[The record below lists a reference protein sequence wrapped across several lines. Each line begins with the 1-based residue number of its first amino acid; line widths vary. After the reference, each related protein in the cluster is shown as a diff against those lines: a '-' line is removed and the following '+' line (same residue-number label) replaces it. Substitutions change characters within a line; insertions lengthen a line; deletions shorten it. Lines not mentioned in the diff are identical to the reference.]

1 MTRLTPITTAAPSL
15 ELSEPTAREVALMVD
30 RLLCRARLYLA
41 LAEDLDRDK
50 TPRRRESAGGL
61 L

>member
-15 ELSEPTAREVALMVD
+15 ELSEPTAREALMVD
-30 RLLCRARLYLA
+30 RLLYRARRYLA

-50 TPRRRESAGGL
+50 TPRRRESVGGL